1 MHLFDIDVPGKITFR
16 ESDILSPGD
25 QFATFDTGK
34 PAMRCVEIML
44 IGPQALPITLPKPHP
59 SLSGVCGGACCLPVQ
74 CGCVGVWVCTCAVVP
89 GVSNKTMV
97 NTVVNML

>member
-44 IGPQALPITLPKPHP
+44 IGPQAPYPSPTHP
-59 SLSGVCGGACCLPVQ
+59 FLECVGVHVVYLCS
-74 CGCVGVWVCTCAVVP
+74 VGVWVCVLFTCAVVP
-89 GVSNKTMV
+89 GVSDKTMV